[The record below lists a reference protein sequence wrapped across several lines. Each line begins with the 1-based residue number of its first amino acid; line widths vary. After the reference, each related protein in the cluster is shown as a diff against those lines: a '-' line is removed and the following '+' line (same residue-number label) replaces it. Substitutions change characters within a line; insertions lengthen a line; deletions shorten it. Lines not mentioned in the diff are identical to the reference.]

1 LVRVGIIANPAA
13 GKDVRRLVTEAT
25 IVTAPE
31 KIGLLR
37 RALVGLDA
45 TPVDE
50 VIYLRDSMHLVDQA
64 LQALPQQRRP
74 RYAMRPLDLVLRHS
88 PDDTRAAAALMA
100 EQDVRG
106 ILVLGGDG
114 TSRLVAGEIGDVPL
128 LPVST
133 GTNNAFPHW
142 TEATA
147 AGLALGFV
155 AAGYATEAVR
165 PRKRIELRQG
175 GELKEIALVDAVILR
190 PESTAVLAVWD
201 ADDVES
207 VVVTQGLPE
216 TVGWSAA
223 VGAALPTGIE
233 EPRGAYLRLD
243 PEAPRRIRAAIAPGL
258 IAELGV
264 AAANELPYDAPVS
277 ITGPRTIALDG
288 EPLWRLPAGQEAT
301 LTVTPHGPRVIEIA
315 AALGRAAKE
324 RAFWLPPPPTPTKA
338 KWERRQ
344 AAARPLGRAR

>member
-1 LVRVGIIANPAA
+1 MVRVGIIANPAA

-50 VIYLRDSMHLVDQA
+50 VLYLRDSMHLVDQA
-64 LQALPQQRRP
+64 LQALPQRRRP
-74 RYAMRPLDLVLRHS
+74 GFAMKPLDLVLRHS
-88 PDDTRAAAALMA
+88 PDDTRAAAALLA
-100 EQDVRG
+100 AHGVQG

-114 TSRLVAGEIGDVPL
+114 TSRLVAGEIGDVPM

-155 AAGYATEAVR
+155 AAGYAQEAIR
-165 PRKRIELRQG
+165 RRKRIEVRQK
-175 GELKEIALVDAVILR
+175 GELKQIALVDAVILR
-190 PESTAVLAVWD
+190 PDSSAVLAVWD
-201 ADDVES
+201 PDDVEA
-207 VVVTQGLPE
+207 VVVTQGLPD

-233 EPRGAYLRLD
+233 EPRGAHLRLD
-243 PEAPRRIRAAIAPGL
+243 PDAPRRLRAAIAPGL
-258 IAELGV
+258 VADLGV
-264 AAANELPYDAPVS
+264 AEVRELPYGVTVS
-277 ITGPRTIALDG
+277 VPGPRTVALDG
-288 EPLWRLPAGQEAT
+288 EPLWRLPAGEEAT
-301 LTVTPHGPRVIEIA
+301 LAVTPSGPRVIEIA
-315 AALGRAAKE
+315 AALNRAAQAG
-324 RAFWLPPPPTPTKA
+324 AFWLPSPTST
-338 KWERRQ
+338 R
-344 AAARPLGRAR
+344 